1 MKTFA
6 HFLISILMAAWIGA
20 IAVFSIQNIEAVSLK
35 FLTFESIQF
44 PVGVLLSFCLGTGMV
59 VGASAPWLWPRPKR
73 TKRRR
78 YLEDDDL
85 EEFNF

>member
-1 MKTFA
+1 
-6 HFLISILMAAWIGA
+6 
-20 IAVFSIQNIEAVSLK
+20 
-35 FLTFESIQF
+35 LTFESIQF